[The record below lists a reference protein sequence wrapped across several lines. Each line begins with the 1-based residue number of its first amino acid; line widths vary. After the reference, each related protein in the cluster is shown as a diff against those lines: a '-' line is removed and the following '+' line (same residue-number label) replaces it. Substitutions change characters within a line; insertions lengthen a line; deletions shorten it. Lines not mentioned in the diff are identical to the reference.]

1 MYLTIVA
8 AGDGLNLDGAGLR
21 LVFKPRAA
29 ARPEHELDR
38 LTQAKD
44 LYAMLVEEHPNND
57 KLNTW
62 VRFKGDLQDLLRVN
76 PDNVLGQRYAAAAT
90 LPGAVRPKFTQPTPP
105 AGVPLWAFRQTYL
118 LGQVRRFVDFYIDHR
133 QSDYGDFGG
142 GISDDVDLTNMW
154 PAVALMGTEPDKLK
168 RSLHRLLEAAF
179 TNGMFTNGLPTI
191 QADELHSYEE
201 GINCLAQNLIL
212 DYGNPQQLERAMDT
226 ARGIEWLSGVNA
238 AGHRHIKSAYY
249 NGKKMAEDGPWGWS
263 KPYSYLV
270 CQVPQLLVDFNGSPA
285 AKKIQLDLADGLLA
299 HRHVGDNGR
308 TTLATSIH
316 FSDDREG
323 DLGRGF
329 FPWHMFWAGWKWTGD
344 QKYLNPILEG
354 GSAMSVNADVLDQLD
369 LRKDWAARNTPPDA
383 GRRNPNATGELRPG
397 NRAATFRG
405 SSSEHFAWQTDGD
418 KSHLERLYGQ
428 QIESCAVNEY
438 IETEGSLWIDR
449 VGAPTTELQR
459 ARLGGVAL
467 VRNGLYPG
475 HVVSWKFAAPAN
487 SQSVALL
494 VPDATPTGFKV
505 IACNL
510 EATPVTATMT
520 GWNIDPGVWT
530 VTQGADTNNDDVADG
545 PTESSEPEFGRSQ
558 SIEVKLPPHA
568 TTILTLKLKVPGTP
582 YWSRPDLGISSA
594 DISRQADGVHVR
606 VHSLGSV
613 AAPASKVMLRDSAGN
628 IIATVPMPALA
639 APNDLH
645 PKTADVVLKVPAGTK
660 LDGATLVVDPDNT
673 LGEITTLNNSVS
685 W

>member
-1 MYLTIVA
+1 
-8 AGDGLNLDGAGLR
+8 
-21 LVFKPRAA
+21 
-29 ARPEHELDR
+29 
-38 LTQAKD
+38 
-44 LYAMLVEEHPNND
+44 
-57 KLNTW
+57 
-62 VRFKGDLQDLLRVN
+62 
-76 PDNVLGQRYAAAAT
+76 
-90 LPGAVRPKFTQPTPP
+90 
-105 AGVPLWAFRQTYL
+105 
-118 LGQVRRFVDFYIDHR
+118 
-133 QSDYGDFGG
+133 
-142 GISDDVDLTNMW
+142 
-154 PAVALMGTEPDKLK
+154 
-168 RSLHRLLEAAF
+168 
-179 TNGMFTNGLPTI
+179 
-191 QADELHSYEE
+191 
-201 GINCLAQNLIL
+201 
-212 DYGNPQQLERAMDT
+212 
-226 ARGIEWLSGVNA
+226 
-238 AGHRHIKSAYY
+238 
-249 NGKKMAEDGPWGWS
+249 
-263 KPYSYLV
+263 
-270 CQVPQLLVDFNGSPA
+270 
-285 AKKIQLDLADGLLA
+285 
-299 HRHVGDNGR
+299 
-308 TTLATSIH
+308 
-316 FSDDREG
+316 
-323 DLGRGF
+323 
-329 FPWHMFWAGWKWTGD
+329 
-344 QKYLNPILEG
+344 
-354 GSAMSVNADVLDQLD
+354 VLDQLD
-369 LRKDWAARNTPPDA
+369 LRKDWAARTAPPDA
-383 GRRNPNATGELRPG
+383 GRRNPNAAGALRPG

-418 KSHLERLYGQ
+418 KAHLERLYAQ
-428 QIESCAVNEY
+428 QIENCAVNEY

-475 HVVSWKFAAPAN
+475 HVVSWRFAAPAN

-510 EATPVTATMT
+510 EATPVSATMT

-530 VTQGADTNNDDVADG
+530 VTQGVDTNNDDVADG

-568 TTILTLKLKVPGTP
+568 TTILTLKLKAPGTS
-582 YWSRPDLGISSA
+582 YWSRPDLGISAA

-660 LDGATLVVDPDNT
+660 LDGATLVVDPNNT